1 MHSSRRREDLS
12 LIISDVTQGDNVV
25 GEDLLDLVMS
35 VAWRSISERR
45 VVKYES
51 RRSVRVTGGFVMR
64 GVEFRSHMNLRWWI
78 LLRRRYVNV
87 VAGEGGLGMIFML
100 ESIGRWSE
108 VTMTEELMI
117 GFRVELTCVMRR
129 SRV

>member
-1 MHSSRRREDLS
+1 MVR
-12 LIISDVTQGDNVV
+12 
-25 GEDLLDLVMS
+25 EDLLDLVMS
-35 VAWRSISERR
+35 GAWRSSSERR

-51 RRSVRVTGGFVMR
+51 RKSVRVTGGFVMR
-64 GVEFRSHMNLRWWI
+64 GVEFRSHMNLRELI

-87 VAGEGGLGMIFML
+87 VAGEGGLWMIFML
-100 ESIGRWSE
+100 ESIGTWSK
-108 VTMTEELMI
+108 VIMKEELMI